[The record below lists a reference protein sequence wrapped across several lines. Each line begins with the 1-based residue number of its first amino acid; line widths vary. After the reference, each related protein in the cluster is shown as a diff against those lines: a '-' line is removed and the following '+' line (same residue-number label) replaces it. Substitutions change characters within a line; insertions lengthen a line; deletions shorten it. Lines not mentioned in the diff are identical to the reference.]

1 MIKKVERMDSKSR
14 RNERGFSLIETM
26 IAATVIT
33 VGLVAVAGVSIYVSR
48 TNSTSNTMSVLAT
61 AAQDEA
67 DTLRKLIWDQVTE
80 AAQLTVGGDVAYST
94 ADANHRAQLT
104 NTPAGVLNISWK
116 VAAGPGTTGDLR
128 TATIHVVQVNP
139 PRQFANGVTIT
150 MLISKS

>member
-1 MIKKVERMDSKSR
+1 MNKKVNGGYSKDR

-48 TNSTSNTMSVLAT
+48 TNSTSNTKSVLAT

-80 AAQLTVGGDVAYST
+80 AAQLTVGGDVSYNA
-94 ADANHRAQLT
+94 ADADHRTQFT
-104 NTPAGVLNISWK
+104 NTPAGDLNISWK

-139 PRQFANGVTIT
+139 PRQFASGVTIT
-150 MLISKS
+150 MLISKN

>member
-1 MIKKVERMDSKSR
+1 MIKKVESRSSKDR

-33 VGLVAVAGVSIYVSR
+33 VGLVAVAGISIYVSR
-48 TNSTSNTMSVLAT
+48 TNSTSNTQSVLAT

-67 DTLRKLIWDQVTE
+67 DALRKLIWDQVTE
-80 AAQLTVGGDVAYST
+80 AAQLTVGGDVTYST
-94 ADANHRAQLT
+94 ADANHRTQLT
-104 NTPAGVLNISWK
+104 NTPAGNLNISWK

>member
-1 MIKKVERMDSKSR
+1 MIEKVEKRYANNR
-14 RNERGFSLIETM
+14 RNERGFSLVETM

-48 TNSTSNTMSVLAT
+48 TNSTSNTKSVLAT
-61 AAQDEA
+61 AAQDQA

-80 AAQLTVGGDVAYST
+80 AAQLTVGGDVNYNS
-94 ADANHRAQLT
+94 ADADHRTQFT
-104 NTPAGVLNISWK
+104 NTPAGDLNISWK

-139 PRQFANGVTIT
+139 PRQFASGVTIT
-150 MLISKS
+150 MLISKN

>member
-1 MIKKVERMDSKSR
+1 MIKKVGRTYSKDWQ
-14 RNERGFSLIETM
+14 NERGFSLIETM

-80 AAQLTVGGDVAYST
+80 AAQLTVGGDVTYST
-94 ADANHRAQLT
+94 ADANHRTQLT

-139 PRQFANGVTIT
+139 PRPFANGVTVT